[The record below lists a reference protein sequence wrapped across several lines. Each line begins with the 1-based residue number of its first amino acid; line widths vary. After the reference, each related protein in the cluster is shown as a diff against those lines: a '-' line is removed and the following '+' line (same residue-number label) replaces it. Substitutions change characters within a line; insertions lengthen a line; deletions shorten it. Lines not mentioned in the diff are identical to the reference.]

1 MSVLKDYMTVTFMLS
16 AQTILAVMTVC
27 VLLAILE
34 MDFPVVC
41 QNISFWQ
48 KYKVGVN
55 LRL

>member
-16 AQTILAVMTVC
+16 AQTILAVMTVH